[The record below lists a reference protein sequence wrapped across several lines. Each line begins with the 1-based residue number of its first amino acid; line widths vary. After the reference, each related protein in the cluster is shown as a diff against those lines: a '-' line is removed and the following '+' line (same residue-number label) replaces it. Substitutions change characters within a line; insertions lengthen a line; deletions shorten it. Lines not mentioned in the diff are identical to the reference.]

1 MNMTLLKTISLKILR
16 LVFGLFV
23 FALGTVCMLNA
34 KIGVASWDV
43 LHQGISN
50 VTGITVGRANIYL
63 GFIILA
69 IDILLGQDIGW
80 STLANMILIGVYVDI
95 LMINNLV
102 PIFEGFLPGL
112 ILLLVGIII
121 QGIGFFIYISVGW
134 GAGPRD
140 GLMVVLMK
148 KTGKSVRLIKSFIEV
163 LAVAVGFLLGGNL
176 GIGTIIVAFFSGP
189 IWQYVFKLIKF
200 NVNEVEHRFIK
211 DDIRF
216 IKEKFQNSSN
226 NI

>member
-1 MNMTLLKTISLKILR
+1 
-16 LVFGLFV
+16 
-23 FALGTVCMLNA
+23 
-34 KIGVASWDV
+34 
-43 LHQGISN
+43 
-50 VTGITVGRANIYL
+50 
-63 GFIILA
+63 
-69 IDILLGQDIGW
+69 
-80 STLANMILIGVYVDI
+80 
-95 LMINNLV
+95 
-102 PIFEGFLPGL
+102 
-112 ILLLVGIII
+112 
-121 QGIGFFIYISVGW
+121 
-134 GAGPRD
+134 
-140 GLMVVLMK
+140 MVVLMK

>member
-112 ILLLVGIII
+112 IL
-121 QGIGFFIYISVGW
+121 
-134 GAGPRD
+134 
-140 GLMVVLMK
+140 
-148 KTGKSVRLIKSFIEV
+148 
-163 LAVAVGFLLGGNL
+163 
-176 GIGTIIVAFFSGP
+176 
-189 IWQYVFKLIKF
+189 
-200 NVNEVEHRFIK
+200 
-211 DDIRF
+211 
-216 IKEKFQNSSN
+216 
-226 NI
+226 

>member
-216 IKEKFQNSSN
+216 IKEKFQSSSN

>member
-69 IDILLGQDIGW
+69 IDILLGQDIGR

>member
-50 VTGITVGRANIYL
+50 VTGLTVGRANIYL

-69 IDILLGQDIGW
+69 IDFFLGQDIGW
-80 STLANMILIGVYVDI
+80 STLANMILIGIYVDI

-102 PIFEGFLPGL
+102 PIFEGFLPSL